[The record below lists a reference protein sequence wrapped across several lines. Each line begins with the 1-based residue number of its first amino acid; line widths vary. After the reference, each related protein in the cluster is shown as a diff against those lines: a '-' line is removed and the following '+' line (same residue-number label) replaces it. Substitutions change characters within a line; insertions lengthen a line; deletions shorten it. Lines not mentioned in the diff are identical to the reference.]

1 MNMRYVR
8 PLTEQQR
15 ALLESTIKNDASHRA
30 RMRAH
35 GLVLSSE
42 GITIKAIAKIYH
54 VDRDTVATWIKK
66 WEKHGEKSLHDQPR
80 SGRPS
85 TLNATEKELAKQYI
99 QEEPRSLKHVVER
112 LAQKTETRLSISS
125 LKRLAKKARLRWK
138 RVRKSLKRLRD
149 LTVRPFLRR
158 FRRNSTKPCIE
169 SQREAQYLQKTLLE
183 WAQSGDVSIGLL
195 APFDDDG
202 QGETLKRFEQA
213 FGRRASRFAPGIPV
227 LTSCP
232 LCSLSRSLTPAD
244 TCQERQPPQGHR
256 YQPEA
261 PCGLV
266 VSLQRHRCAGEGP
279 PCEPPQAPLHL
290 IGTARSQHRVRH

>member
-1 MNMRYVR
+1 MHGN
-8 PLTEQQR
+8 
-15 ALLESTIKNDASHRA
+15 KNS
-30 RMRAH
+30 
-35 GLVLSSE
+35 
-42 GITIKAIAKIYH
+42 KIYH
-54 VDRDTVATWIKK
+54 LSNCLATRECIPIPSSHLPPKPRPSRQGIAKQRTV
-66 WEKHGEKSLHDQPR
+66 H
-80 SGRPS
+80 SGRLMPS
-85 TLNATEKELAKQYI
+85 RARCVRLVTHVLSVGQP
-99 QEEPRSLKHVVER
+99 QED
-112 LAQKTETRLSISS
+112 I
-125 LKRLAKKARLRWK
+125 
-138 RVRKSLKRLRD
+138 

-213 FGRRASRFAPGIPV
+213 FGRRASRFAPGIPG
-227 LTSCP
+227 LTSCQ
-232 LCSLSRSLTPAD
+232 LCSLSRSLTAAD

-279 PCEPPQAPLHL
+279 PLEPPQAPLHL
-290 IGTARSQHRVRH
+290 IGPARGQHRVRQ

>member
-1 MNMRYVR
+1 MKW
-8 PLTEQQR
+8 T
-15 ALLESTIKNDASHRA
+15 
-30 RMRAH
+30 
-35 GLVLSSE
+35 SS
-42 GITIKAIAKIYH
+42 
-54 VDRDTVATWIKK
+54 
-66 WEKHGEKSLHDQPR
+66 
-80 SGRPS
+80 
-85 TLNATEKELAKQYI
+85 
-99 QEEPRSLKHVVER
+99 
-112 LAQKTETRLSISS
+112 
-125 LKRLAKKARLRWK
+125 
-138 RVRKSLKRLRD
+138 

-213 FGRRASRFAPGIPV
+213 FGRRASRFAPGIPG
-227 LTSCP
+227 LTSCQ
-232 LCSLSRSLTPAD
+232 LCSLSRSLTAAD

-290 IGTARSQHRVRH
+290 LGPARGQHRVRQ